1 MFSRRDHTLFLRF
14 ARFAAIVFA
23 LLQMASP
30 AFHVC
35 SPFGAASTRGV
46 LMTCH
51 GAVST
56 EGASAQEVQAMR
68 VAFRLFSIDKTPAAT
83 GDAGMMC
90 LTQLLNTMG
99 SVMPPLPQLRLDFA
113 SRVLGAAATPHF
125 ISLAALPQPPA
136 RGPPL
141 FSV

>member
-1 MFSRRDHTLFLRF
+1 M
-14 ARFAAIVFA
+14 VFA
-23 LLQMASP
+23 LLQMAAP

-56 EGASAQEVQAMR
+56 EGASDQEVQAMR
-68 VAFRLFSIDKTPAAT
+68 VAYRLFSFDKLPSAT
-83 GDAGMMC
+83 GDAGMTC
-90 LTQLLNTMG
+90 LTQLLVSMSG
-99 SVMPPLPQLRLDFA
+99 GVLPAPQLQLVTS
-113 SRVLGAAATPHF
+113 SRVLATPQF
-125 ISLAALPQPPA
+125 PLPVSRGALPQPPA
-136 RGPPL
+136 RGPPI